1 MATRLILS
9 PLTPM
14 KRFLLPL
21 FAGLLGSHAQAG
33 EISGKPIARR
43 AVLVHGIFED
53 GTKLDKMK
61 KRLESHGIECVCPKL
76 IHHDGTGGLD
86 YLAAHLKQDI
96 DEAFGPK
103 EPIIVIGFSMG
114 GLVSRYYLQE
124 LGGADRCA
132 TFITISSPH
141 HGTNVAWTY
150 YSKGAEQMRPGSDF
164 LANLERTEHRLG
176 KIPVVSYR
184 TPMDLIILPTE
195 SSVWERADNVK
206 MPVALHPLMI
216 RSEKVLSDIESRL
229 LK

>member
-1 MATRLILS
+1 MATRLI
-9 PLTPM
+9 PM
-14 KRFLLPL
+14 KRFLIPFL
-21 FAGLLGSHAQAG
+21 AGILGSSCHA
-33 EISGKPIARR
+33 EEVSGTPIARR

-61 KRLESHGIECVCPKL
+61 KRLESHGIECICPKL
-76 IHHDGTGGLD
+76 LHHDGTGGLD
-86 YLAAHLKQDI
+86 YLADHLKQDI
-96 DEAFGPK
+96 DRAFGPN

-114 GLVSRYYLQE
+114 GLVSRHYLQE

-150 YSKGAEQMRPGSDF
+150 YSKGAAQMRPGSDF
-164 LANLERTEHRLG
+164 LANLENTENRLG

-206 MPVALHPLMI
+206 VPVALHPLMV
-216 RSEKVLSDIESRL
+216 RSEKVLSDIERRI